1 VRHPDDA
8 VKGGAVEGGAVE
20 GGAIEGK
27 AVDGAGVAAPEPL
40 FDAYATDYR
49 DAVAKSISF
58 AGREHDY
65 FARRKAEYLTELT
78 DRLVGKPAEMAVL
91 DIGCGVGVVDA
102 FLVPAFRKVHGVDV
116 AGEAVAHAASDHPR
130 ANFSVYDGNALPF
143 ADNTFDVA
151 FAACVLHH
159 IERPERAAF
168 VAEMQRVVRPGG
180 IGVVFEHNLFNPLT
194 RLAVRRCEF
203 DVGVHLL
210 SRLGTT
216 RLLRRSGVRP
226 VASAYII
233 LHTSS
238 RPVLDTLERRLA
250 SVPLGSQYYVAFRP
264 AAAPI
269 R

>member
-1 VRHPDDA
+1 VIHPDDA
-8 VKGGAVEGGAVE
+8 VDPATGAA
-20 GGAIEGK
+20 
-27 AVDGAGVAAPEPL
+27 EPL

-58 AGREHDY
+58 ARREHDY

-78 DRLVGKPAEMAVL
+78 ERLVGKPADMAVL
-91 DIGCGVGVVDA
+91 DIGCGVGVVDG
-102 FLVPAFRKVHGVDV
+102 FLMPTFRQVHGVDV
-116 AGEAVAHAASDHPR
+116 AGEAVAHAAIDHPR
-130 ANFSVYDGNALPF
+130 ARFSVYDGRVLPF
-143 ADNTFDVA
+143 ADDTFDVA

-159 IERPERAAF
+159 IDRPERADF
-168 VAEMQRVVRPGG
+168 VAEMQRVIRPGG

-210 SRLGTT
+210 SRFGTT
-216 RLLRRSGVRP
+216 RLLRRAGVSP
-226 VASAYII
+226 IASAYII
-233 LHTSS
+233 LHTSA
-238 RPVLDTLERRLA
+238 RPMLDTVERRLSA
-250 SVPLGSQYYVAFRP
+250 IPLASQYYVAFRP

>member
-1 VRHPDDA
+1 VTRPDDFDS
-8 VKGGAVEGGAVE
+8 V
-20 GGAIEGK
+20 
-27 AVDGAGVAAPEPL
+27 AGEARRAPAAAESAPV
-40 FDAYATDYR
+40 FDAHADDYR

-58 AGREHDY
+58 AGQEHDY

-78 DRLVGKPAEMAVL
+78 DRHVGDPGGLSVL

-102 FLVPAFRKVHGVDV
+102 FLVPKFRELHGVDV
-116 AGEAVAHAASDHPR
+116 AGEAVARAERDHPDG
-130 ANFSVYDGNALPF
+130 NFCVYDGGTLPF
-143 ADNTFDVA
+143 PDDTFDVA

-159 IERPERAAF
+159 IDRPDRPAF

-210 SRLGTT
+210 SKFETT
-216 RLLRRSGVRP
+216 RLLRSSGVDP
-226 VASAYII
+226 IASAYII

-238 RPVLDTLERRLA
+238 RPALDTLERRLA
-250 SVPLGSQYYVAFRP
+250 SVPLGSQYFVAFRP
-264 AAAPI
+264 A
-269 R
+269 RHS

>member
-1 VRHPDDA
+1 VIHPDDGFEGKA
-8 VKGGAVEGGAVE
+8 V
-20 GGAIEGK
+20 EGK
-27 AVDGAGVAAPEPL
+27 AVDGSAADATEPL

-58 AGREHDY
+58 AGREQDY
-65 FARRKAEYLTELT
+65 FARRKADYLTELT
-78 DRLVGKPAEMAVL
+78 DRLVGKPADMAVL
-91 DIGCGVGVVDA
+91 DIGCGVGVVEA
-102 FLVPAFRKVHGVDV
+102 FLVPTFRQVHGVDV

-130 ANFSVYDGNALPF
+130 ANFSVHDGSVLPF
-143 ADNTFDVA
+143 ADDTFDVA

-159 IERPERAAF
+159 IDRPERAAF
-168 VAEMQRVVRPGG
+168 VAEMQRVIRPGG
-180 IGVVFEHNLFNPLT
+180 IGVVFEHNLLNPLT

-210 SRLGTT
+210 SRFGTT
-216 RLLRRSGVRP
+216 HLLRRAGVSP

-238 RPVLDTLERRLA
+238 RPVLDALERRLSA
-250 SVPLGSQYYVAFRP
+250 VPLGSQYYVAFRP